1 MADEKLTRIAII
13 QAMLT
18 PSPPTF
24 PPTPT
29 ISLWHLSNHHLGP
42 RRNNA
47 LTRFSQ
53 EDKCKPK
60 KCKQECK
67 KSCPVVRMGKQ
78 VCAMRSCWSCD
89 QRARS
94 RGTFPSA
101 GESRRLTRGQCIEVE
116 MTSKLA
122 VIAESLC
129 M

>member
-13 QAMLT
+13 QAPPPPPLSPHFSPAPIML
-18 PSPPTF
+18 
-24 PPTPT
+24 
-29 ISLWHLSNHHLGP
+29 LWHLSNPLSRPH
-42 RRNNA
+42 RNTA
-47 LTRFSQ
+47 LIRFSQ

-78 VCAMRSCWSCD
+78 VCAIRSLQS
-89 QRARS
+89 RS
-94 RGTFPSA
+94 PFPSA
-101 GESRRLTRGQCIEVE
+101 AESHLVTRAQCIEVE